1 VLLVSETLLPVATG
15 LAAGTL
21 AGSLA
26 VAPALSGGT
35 ARVPLGWIA
44 VTCGLTLVAASLA
57 AVLAASRAAI
67 PERPTPA

>member
-1 VLLVSETLLPVATG
+1 
-15 LAAGTL
+15 
-21 AGSLA
+21 
-26 VAPALSGGT
+26 
-35 ARVPLGWIA
+35 VPLGWIA